1 MLQRRVTQ
9 MELFM
14 EIFIVFVLGIHV
26 YLLGLQDRISKQLR
40 VMSLHVFGLLEPWN
54 VFFQRL
60 FLVFPLSLLNTL
72 LILQVSRSFPFL
84 LDFMLLGFP
93 FPLYPPPPVRP
104 SSAAYVEE
112 CLQFRPSSP
121 SPGASKGGG
130 PTQGVWRAHRHSP
143 MGGELADA
151 QTAQLHL
158 GRRSILLICFC
169 TPATGLHHS
178 REDQFQLFGP
188 LFVASRESFC
198 KQSSFTFGCFCCR
211 CLNIVWITDWCDS
224 LYPLSMFFSALT
236 VKLMRVQGERIIP
249 IDDESCFV

>member
-1 MLQRRVTQ
+1 MFLD
-9 MELFM
+9 FGS
-14 EIFIVFVLGIHV
+14 LGENLRMFSFQH
-26 YLLGLQDRISKQLR
+26 LL
-40 VMSLHVFGLLEPWN
+40 P
-54 VFFQRL
+54 
-60 FLVFPLSLLNTL
+60 VFPHSLLSTP
-72 LILQVSRSFPFL
+72 LILQVSRSFPFP

-93 FPLYPPPPVRP
+93 LYPPPVRP

-121 SPGASKGGG
+121 FPGASKGGG

-178 REDQFQLFGP
+178 REDQFRLFGP

-198 KQSSFTFGCFCCR
+198 KQSSFTFGCFSCR
-211 CLNIVWITDWCDS
+211 CLSIVWITDWGDS
-224 LYPLSMFFSALT
+224 L
-236 VKLMRVQGERIIP
+236 
-249 IDDESCFV
+249 